1 MEYTGFLTRELAE
14 QFAATCKG
22 KVEDY
27 KLKVQGHGVIDCF
40 RVVTDERDERMEVL
54 SVRMPYSLYLRARN
68 RAELDGT
75 YTSDVIRRAVEAYT
89 ATDQSGK

>member
-1 MEYTGFLTRELAE
+1 MEYNGFLTRELAE

-27 KLKVQGHGVIDCF
+27 KVKVKGHGEIDCY

-54 SVRMPYSLYLRARN
+54 SVRMPYTLYLRARN
-68 RAELDGT
+68 RAELDDT
-75 YTSDVIRRAVEAYT
+75 YVSDVIRKAVEAYT
-89 ATDQSGK
+89 GGN